1 MRASSGFPV
10 TLYDNSDNSLLG
22 TLGNGVN
29 NYLLD
34 TPNFAGGPL
43 NINTNGRNGRAAF
56 NTSQFSVEELGQ
68 LGNTPRRFFYGP
80 GQINFDTALSKLTS
94 LRDGISFDLRLETF
108 NSFNH
113 AQFFG
118 PASVAGQIQ
127 DSNFG
132 RIVSASPPRLI
143 QVAAKASF

>member
-10 TLYDNSDNSLLG
+10 TFYDNSDNSLMG

-29 NYLLD
+29 NSLLD
-34 TPNFAGGPL
+34 TPNYAGGPL
-43 NINTNGRNGRAAF
+43 NVNTNGRNGRAAF

-80 GQINFDTALSKLTS
+80 GQINFGTVLSKTTAL
-94 LRDGISFDLRLETF
+94 REGILLDLRLETF
-108 NSFNH
+108 NTFNH

-118 PASVAGQIQ
+118 PATVAAQIQ

-143 QVAAKASF
+143 QIAAKASF